1 VGHRRR
7 LLEVHQQV
15 EQISSERGSAEAD
28 LFTGLREHRLALGNL
43 AAPAVLGDRHRLVQS
58 AVRQGRQVFEPGGH
72 PPELPD

>member
-28 LFTGLREHRLALGNL
+28 LFTGCANTNLALGNL

-58 AVRQGRQVFEPGGH
+58 AVRQGRQVFEPGGR
-72 PPELPD
+72 PRELPD